1 MGALLTRWT
10 PVLTLLCLTGCPRPA
25 GEKGTMS
32 EVAAARRSPWTIRSY
47 SEIVP
52 FASVTAYDGKIY
64 AGTARGLVQFDEQN
78 GDFILLTRAKGLAG
92 DRVVGV
98 ADDPQ
103 SGLWVVTESGLSRLR
118 DGAWTNFS
126 LDRQL
131 GGQVS
136 AMVATRRGVWVG
148 GPRGLAE
155 LRDGR
160 WTAYLPGARINCL
173 LPDMSGDRV
182 WVGTEGEGIH
192 QWNGRGFVNHSASR
206 GQPLRYIHG
215 LSYTRNAGV
224 VAVGRGEGGDGLVF
238 FDGTR
243 WTVYRPRPAGRLRW
257 TQLVGEQLLLAH
269 EERILV
275 VHEVTS
281 PEAALPPGPVALQ
294 REATGGYPSPR
305 LYTTPFESWLPPDPT
320 MVTAQGDAILIGTRT
335 AGLVRYDG
343 KFARWYRTGEL
354 LGQTDKLRVGCSP
367 GGRCVMAGGGG
378 VAYRY
383 GENFER
389 DKGVAPEGA
398 RVETF
403 YNDASGALFAL
414 LTTDPGA
421 SAEKGRALG
430 KLVLSQ
436 LQGER
441 WARLREYAVPIPAG
455 QLRVGFARLSPDG
468 ALWVG
473 VSYASH
479 EGEARPWGVAVLR
492 PDGSVLFH
500 RSTLLPSEDRPAGSL
515 ALPDDIRDVH
525 FLGDGATWL
534 ATGTGVCRVDGD
546 KVQLFTENEGLESE
560 LVHAVTRGPR
570 GQILAATHA
579 GLGRFDGKEWRFDY
593 GGALHGPTRAFLT
606 DGDALWVGTDRG
618 LVKVGPDGKVIL
630 SIGIRDGLA
639 DERVLDLFR
648 DPARRIWVLTPG
660 AVSVVTPD

>member
-1 MGALLTRWT
+1 MGASLTRWT
-10 PVLTLLCLTGCPRPA
+10 LVLTLLYLPGCPRPV
-25 GEKGTMS
+25 GEKGTLPS
-32 EVAAARRSPWTIRSY
+32 AAVQRNPWTIRSY
-47 SEIVP
+47 SETVP
-52 FASVTAYDGKIY
+52 FTSVTAFDGKIY
-64 AGTARGLVQFDEQN
+64 AGTSRGLVQFEEQT
-78 GDFILLTRAKGLAG
+78 GDFVRLTRAKGLTG

-126 LDRQL
+126 LDRQI

-136 AMVATRRGVWVG
+136 AMVATRHGVWVG
-148 GPRGLAE
+148 GPGGLAE
-155 LRDGR
+155 LRDGKWR
-160 WTAYLPGARINCL
+160 AYLPGARINCL
-173 LPDMSGDRV
+173 LPDMRGDGV

-192 QWNGRGFVNHSASR
+192 QWDGKGSFVNHSGSR
-206 GQPLRYIHG
+206 QPLRYIHG
-215 LSYTRNAGV
+215 LSYTKNAGV

-257 TQLVGEQLLLAH
+257 TQLAGDRLLLSH
-269 EERILV
+269 GERILV

-281 PEAALPPGPVALQ
+281 QEAALPPGPVALV
-294 REATGGYPSPR
+294 REDTGGYPSPR

-320 MVTAQGDAILIGTRT
+320 TVTAQGEAILIGTRT
-335 AGLVRYDG
+335 AGLVRFDG
-343 KFARWYRTGEL
+343 KFSRWYRTGEL
-354 LGQTDKLRVGCSP
+354 LGETDKLRVGCSP
-367 GGRCVMAGGGG
+367 GGRCMMAGGGG

-383 GENFER
+383 GERFDR
-389 DKGVAPEGA
+389 DKSVAPEGA

-414 LTTDPGA
+414 YTTDPGA
-421 SAEKGRALG
+421 SAEKGKALG
-430 KLVLSQ
+430 TLVLSER
-436 LQGER
+436 QGER
-441 WARLREYAVPIPAG
+441 WAKLREYAVPIPAG
-455 QLRVGFARLSPDG
+455 ELRVGFARLAPDG

-473 VSYASH
+473 VGYTSH
-479 EGEARPWGVAVLR
+479 EGESRPWGVAVLR

-525 FLGDGATWL
+525 FLGDGAIWL
-534 ATGTGVCRVDGD
+534 ATGTGVCRVNGD
-546 KVQLFTENEGLESE
+546 KVQLFTENEGLASE
-560 LVHAVTRGPR
+560 LVYAVTRGPR
-570 GQILAATHA
+570 GQILVATHS

-593 GGALHGPTRAFLT
+593 RGALHTPTRAFLS

-630 SIGIRDGLA
+630 TIGSRDGLA
-639 DERVLDLFR
+639 DERVLDIYR
-648 DPARRIWVLTPG
+648 DSAKRIWVLTPG
-660 AVSVVTPD
+660 AVSIVAPN